1 MPDGKEEREEQK
13 RRLEEEKKKDW
24 RDRVFHQDE
33 EFGAPERGGS

>member
-24 RDRVFHQDE
+24 RDRVIYHDE
-33 EFGAPERGGS
+33 EYGAPERGGS